1 MNIGVYFPYGISN
14 FEILTQNDYIFV
26 DKTQFIEKLEQSKER
41 LVSYLRPRKFGKS
54 LWLSILE
61 YYYDIKQEG
70 KFNKLFGKY
79 YIGKYPTP
87 ARNSYRILKFDF
99 SGIDTSTPEST
110 KQGFNANIQTTL
122 EGFFKY
128 YTCFSQEEQLKIINE
143 PDAEEKMSKFFKF
156 YPKDLPIYLLFDEY
170 DHFTNDI
177 LYRNKNEF
185 IETVSKQ
192 GYVRKFYE
200 VIKTATQQGIADRVF
215 ITGVSPVTLDG
226 LTSGFNILTNL
237 THNPEYETMMGFT
250 EDEVRELLKL
260 VLQDKSRENEIM
272 NEMREWYN
280 GYKFCESSEQSI
292 YNTDMVLYYLKEFKD
307 TQQAP
312 ERLLDINIA
321 PDYGKIKQ
329 MFRVLDVHKHYEVLT
344 EILQKGYIDAEL
356 VSIFNFDKGFTQAD
370 FINFLAYLGNLTIDK
385 AVLHN
390 IVRFKIPNRVIEILY
405 WQYYGEVLQE
415 QADLSID
422 VLDAIQPAI
431 LEMALQGNH
440 VPFFNLVENLLKE
453 LSNRDFSS
461 KFNEKYIKL
470 AILAYISQISV
481 FDIRSENEL
490 KGGGYPDIMLLRK
503 STTHIEHHEYVI
515 ELKYLKKEQENALEK
530 TKQEAKGQILN
541 YYHQDKTLQNKPY
554 LHLLI
559 VVAVKDVLYI
569 EEVIR

>member
-1 MNIGVYFPYGISN
+1 MSAVKFPYGISN
-14 FEILTQNDYIFV
+14 IEKLSSQGFVFV
-26 DKTQFIEKLEQSKER
+26 DKTCFIEKLEKNTESY
-41 LVSYLRPRKFGKS
+41 VSYLRPRKFGKS

-61 YYYDIKQEG
+61 YYYDVKQES

-110 KQGFNANIQTTL
+110 KQGFNLSVQGALQEFNNKYNI
-122 EGFFKY
+122 
-128 YTCFSQEEQLKIINE
+128 FSQLGYIENK
-143 PDAEEKMSKFFKF
+143 DAEEMMFLFFRN

-177 LYRNKNEF
+177 LYRNKHEF

-260 VLQDKSRENEIM
+260 VLRDKSRENEIM

-307 TQQAP
+307 TQQSP
-312 ERLLDINIA
+312 KRLLDINIA

-344 EILQKGYIDAEL
+344 EILQKGYIDTEL
-356 VSIFNFDKGFTQAD
+356 VSIFNFDRGFTQTD
-370 FINFLAYLGNLTIDK
+370 FINFLAYLGNLTIDR
-385 AVLHN
+385 AILEN
-390 IVRFKIPNRVIEILY
+390 IVRFRIPNRVIEILY

-530 TKQEAKGQILN
+530 TKQEAKEQILN

-569 EEVIR
+569 EEVVK

>member
-1 MNIGVYFPYGISN
+1 MSAVKFPYGISN
-14 FEILTQNDYIFV
+14 IEKLSSQGFVFV
-26 DKTQFIEKLEQSKER
+26 DKTCFIEKLEKNTESY
-41 LVSYLRPRKFGKS
+41 VSYLRPRKFGKS

-61 YYYDIKQEG
+61 YYYDVKQES

-110 KQGFNANIQTTL
+110 KQGFNLSVQGALQEFNNKYNI
-122 EGFFKY
+122 
-128 YTCFSQEEQLKIINE
+128 FSQLGYIENK
-143 PDAEEKMSKFFKF
+143 DAEEMMFLFFRN

-177 LYRNKNEF
+177 LYRNKHEF

-260 VLQDKSRENEIM
+260 VLRDKSRENEIM

-280 GYKFCESSEQSI
+280 GYKFNRKSKESI

-321 PDYGKIKQ
+321 PDYGKLKQ
-329 MFRVLDVHKHYEVLT
+329 MFSVLDAHKHDEVLT
-344 EILQKGYIDAEL
+344 EILQKGYIDTEL
-356 VSIFNFDKGFTQAD
+356 VNIFNFDRGFSQTD
-370 FINFLAYLGNLTIDK
+370 FINFLAYLGNLTIEGTT
-385 AVLHN
+385 VSGLT
-390 IVRFKIPNRVIEILY
+390 RFKIPNRVIEILY
-405 WQYYGEVLQE
+405 WQYYGEVLETHAQMSVSQTDE
-415 QADLSID
+415 IPRAVQKMAENADYK
-422 VLDAIQPAI
+422 
-431 LEMALQGNH
+431 
-440 VPFFNLVENLLKE
+440 PFFELTENLLKE
-453 LSNRDFSS
+453 LSNRDFIG
-461 KFNEKYIKL
+461 KFNEKYVKL
-470 AILAYISQISV
+470 AILAYISQVSI
-481 FDIRSENEL
+481 FDIRSESEL
-490 KGGGYPDIMLLRK
+490 KGGGYPDIMLFKK
-503 STTHIEHHEYVI
+503 SVNPYQHHEYVI
-515 ELKYLKKEQENALEK
+515 ELKYLKKEQENELEK
-530 TKQEAKGQILN
+530 TKQEAKKQILS
-541 YYHQDKTLQNKPY
+541 YYHQDKTLQSKPM
-554 LHLLI
+554 LHLLVI
-559 VVAVKDVLYI
+559 VAVKDVLYI
-569 EEVIR
+569 EEVTK